1 MSAEHSENRILEVKE
16 YIEAPLV
23 FLGFEIGVGFFIIS
37 QKKRSPLPLHEMYKN
52 DQITSKE
59 EFLSSKNDNFKNGAQ
74 KINNDNNT
82 SYFMTTLF
90 IICNYI

>member
-1 MSAEHSENRILEVKE
+1 MNLRNVALLVIILEFSFQSE
-16 YIEAPLV
+16 T
-23 FLGFEIGVGFFIIS
+23 G
-37 QKKRSPLPLHEMYKN
+37 
-52 DQITSKE
+52 
-59 EFLSSKNDNFKNGAQ
+59 FLSSKNDNFKNGAQ